1 MLMLQYSKLFQ
12 LARPYINTDSKIE
25 IKRGER
31 FTCTYDIF
39 EDTFTITVSDDQF
52 TNTCDD
58 ARFIIDHCK
67 AVHGLKEGY
76 DMTKDFIKCFALFH
90 ELGHINGY
98 FEDNRKEYEALQDIS
113 NNYDRKKAYRM
124 LDREYEA
131 DAIATQII
139 NENIL
144 TIWYILNP
152 DKSKEENKQELEF
165 WSCGLF
171 N

>member
-31 FTCTYDIF
+31 FTCVYDII

-67 AVHGLKEGY
+67 EVHGLKEGY
-76 DMTKDFIKCFALFH
+76 DMTKDFINAFALMH

-98 FEDNRKEYEALQDIS
+98 FKDNRKEYEALQDI
-113 NNYDRKKAYRM
+113 NN
-124 LDREYEA
+124 
-131 DAIATQII
+131 
-139 NENIL
+139 N
-144 TIWYILNP
+144 
-152 DKSKEENKQELEF
+152 
-165 WSCGLF
+165 
-171 N
+171 